1 MKYIKTFEQKSEDEE
16 PHFTY
21 DELSEE
27 SKDIA
32 LENIREG
39 MYDGKYGASNI
50 PEWVI
55 DDDYLFEPSEQEL
68 LNVFGA
74 NYHEDLEDSPMIANS
89 RENIHYIS
97 KSDQNYYLHCA
108 DALDI
113 THEEM
118 FLGWLNFSPHFF
130 DYISYSF
137 RDQGTYTKIEFEI
150 DDPDDELTIAD
161 KEEIYKCIEIAE
173 KHFEIYMSEILD
185 RITDAIEY
193 EYEDESII
201 NIIESND
208 ITFTEDGEPIE

>member
-27 SKDIA
+27 SKDFA

-39 MYDGKYGASNI
+39 MYDGKYGASDI

-74 NYHEDLEDSPMIANS
+74 NYHEYLGDSPMIANS
-89 RENIHYIS
+89 RENISYIS
-97 KSDQNYYLHCA
+97 KSDQNYYLNCA
-108 DALDI
+108 DDLDI

-118 FLGWLNFSPHFF
+118 FLGWLKFSPHFF
-130 DYISYSF
+130 DY
-137 RDQGTYTKIEFEI
+137 
-150 DDPDDELTIAD
+150 
-161 KEEIYKCIEIAE
+161 
-173 KHFEIYMSEILD
+173 
-185 RITDAIEY
+185 
-193 EYEDESII
+193 
-201 NIIESND
+201 
-208 ITFTEDGEPIE
+208 